1 MFKLYSFLAAAVILF
16 SCITKS
22 TSGTEDSLDKLF
34 IQSLKENKFEVLENN
49 LATKELYRFI
59 VPAKDTGDAFIDTF
73 IRDYKLRI
81 RESWNKVA
89 EIVKTKKIDFSKLQV
104 KEWLVHNPFKDK
116 EKDVQGA
123 VLVYEYDGKTWD
135 DLSFL
140 VATMKNKTYLLEIPN
155 PTKAFSFAD
164 TALRSRSD
172 AILYRELKDT
182 SFIPKLEVRVKE
194 MIQYAKENKIQQL
207 TENAVYNGDDE
218 SRKWKSAMNPS
229 DVKDFERGY
238 SLIKVIN
245 NGLETCSGNYTF
257 GTMEYDRESEGVWIV
272 QKLNCG
278 NKTIYF
284 AFLKIDNKFLL
295 GDVNVE

>member
-1 MFKLYSFLAAAVILF
+1 MFKLYSFLATAVILF
-16 SCITKS
+16 SCNTKS

-59 VPAKDTGDAFIDTF
+59 VPAKDTDDAFIDKF

-123 VLVYEYDGKTWD
+123 VLVYDYDGKTWD

-164 TALRSRSD
+164 TTLRSRSD
-172 AILYRELKDT
+172 AMLYHELKDT
-182 SFIPKLEVRVKE
+182 AFIPKLQTRVNE

-218 SRKWKSAMNPS
+218 NRKWKSAMNPS
-229 DVKDFERGY
+229 DIKDFERG
-238 SLIKVIN
+238 SFLIKAISG
-245 NGLETCSGNYTF
+245 GLENCDYNYTF
-257 GTMEYDRESEGVWIV
+257 GTMDYDRESEGVWIV
-272 QKLNCG
+272 QKVNCG
-278 NKTIYF
+278 SKIIYF

-295 GDVNVE
+295 GDVNIE